1 MRSSFL
7 DDVHVKF
14 PDYYKNASSRISD
27 YIVAGDKA
35 HTGGVNGKRDYANNL
50 PRINNKNKT
59 GTTLG
64 GTVQE
69 HGHSESNSPSEK
81 ADAQSRRDK
90 CGVLFDKN
98 HLSQDHPKS
107 EWYREF
113 TAALER
119 HGSSPGAWKDM
130 ASELKCTER
139 NVKVYAYSY
148 FKALVMDRDEKI
160 SNDML
165 DKNGCQTWGDSATG
179 DKWSFQELVLLDSL
193 LVKFFTDLTC
203 LDDVEGDGDDQ
214 ECPCLLKQTSVWE
227 KIASQLPGKTA
238 RDCKKEGTNR
248 LRKVCEEQ
256 QKANKGIGAAV
267 DSGFS

>member
-193 LVKFFTDLTC
+193 LVKFCTDLTC
-203 LDDVEGDGDDQ
+203 LDDVEGDDDDQ
-214 ECPCLLKQTSVWE
+214 ECPCLLKQTTVWE

-248 LRKVCEEQ
+248 LRKVYEEQ
-256 QKANKGIGAAV
+256 QKANKGIDAAV